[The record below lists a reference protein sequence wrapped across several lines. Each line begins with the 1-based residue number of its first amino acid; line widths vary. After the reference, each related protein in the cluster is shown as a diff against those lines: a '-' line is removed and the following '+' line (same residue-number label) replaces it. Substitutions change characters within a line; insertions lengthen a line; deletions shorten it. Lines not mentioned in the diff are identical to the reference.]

1 MDPIS
6 VDLRLALDAF
16 KGDVQKAEAYLKEKL
31 KGAGAS
37 TGTGGR
43 AAGGQVGGFNDLN
56 PGLNDVAL
64 ASNRLAKNAR
74 VTEEKANKAAAKAIS
89 DKANF
94 MKDMSFLMMPLMQ
107 PGSPWGTLFAS
118 RQVFSAFTKTGVGQ
132 SIAGGTLKGAA
143 MMTAGLIAGTMV
155 VGLALKGLAKVISG
169 VIESIHRAERRY
181 ANALVSGGLSVGFTT
196 RRSTLAAVIGVS
208 EKEVFEY
215 GRAIMYLNEKL
226 RWSNKVTADA
236 TTPLTEVGWAWKVMK
251 ENLAAIFTQIG
262 HGSSGAMK
270 AFVSQLGDLFETLG
284 QTDLFED
291 FGKAIGTLAKVLN
304 FASGVV
310 NAAASL
316 IVVAFQAI
324 ANSVGWMIKKIVNLL
339 AKVPGASRLGIK
351 RIEESD
357 SETFAGTTKGWE
369 AWKKQAQRVMDNL
382 TGFNQDKMPPPQA
395 YMKQLPVSSWEKMG
409 LVIGGGGR
417 ANYDAQTAQNTR
429 KIVEKLDGLRNAL
442 IPRSGQFT
450 IDTAYANP

>member
-118 RQVFSAFTKTGVGQ
+118 RQVFSALTKTDIGK
-132 SIAGGTLKGAA
+132 SLAGGTLKGAA
-143 MMTAGLIAGTMV
+143 MMTAGLIAGTML
-155 VGLALKGLAKVISG
+155 VGTALKGLAKIIG
-169 VIESIHRAERRY
+169 ETIRSIQLASSTY
-181 ANALVSGGLSVGFTT
+181 ANALVSGGLSLGFTT
-196 RRSTLAAVIGVS
+196 RRSMLASVMGVS
-208 EKEVFEY
+208 EKEVFYY
-215 GRAIMYLNEKL
+215 GRAIMFLNEKL
-226 RWSNKVTADA
+226 AQSSKTIAYTSPLLTKVNWEWLAMKKNLSSVFSNTAFMLAPMLSRVMARLNSILEQFVKKQEDA
-236 TTPLTEVGWAWKVMK
+236 RTASETAWNAEKEVLQKRKAVLEAEMASGKSTGGGY
-251 ENLAAIFTQIG
+251 LGISRTG
-262 HGSSGAMK
+262 GSSYLGLRDADPATELAHINAKLK
-270 AFVSQLGDLFETLG
+270 AHEP
-284 QTDLFED
+284 
-291 FGKAIGTLAKVLN
+291 A
-304 FASGVV
+304 
-310 NAAASL
+310 
-316 IVVAFQAI
+316 
-324 ANSVGWMIKKIVNLL
+324 
-339 AKVPGASRLGIK
+339 
-351 RIEESD
+351 
-357 SETFAGTTKGWE
+357 
-369 AWKKQAQRVMDNL
+369 
-382 TGFNQDKMPPPQA
+382 PPPMS